1 MATAASASAPATIA
15 TATAAAGG
23 AGGEDSQVVPQT
35 QQYAGGEEDEAV
47 SGNWGRLVPLV
58 KDCREIELLNS
69 KAEVERE
76 TRGVLS

>member
-1 MATAASASAPATIA
+1 M
-15 TATAAAGG
+15 
-23 AGGEDSQVVPQT
+23 PQT

-69 KAEVERE
+69 KAEVGGCADLVCVLCCVLLTHQCPPPCYTPVH
-76 TRGVLS
+76 TRTRSCM